1 MYASNPLFMHDA
13 TFDAYNLYKNHS
25 NYFRESYKTYTFAV
39 SEFENE
45 AFLMPRTDGQ

>member
-1 MYASNPLFMHDA
+1 MLQILCSCMMQHLMHIIC
-13 TFDAYNLYKNHS
+13 TKNHS